1 MLQHS
6 CPLVVAC
13 AKRTSIKLLML
24 LLSNK
29 VITKDGEGNRTKNL
43 KW

>member
-13 AKRTSIKLLML
+13 AKSTSINLLML
-24 LLSNK
+24 LVSNK
-29 VITKDGEGNRTKNL
+29 IITKDGEGKRTKNL